1 MNKETIRIAQQL
13 VAFPG
18 GSPLLEQLRRVTPV
32 GVQLQELSV
41 GQAQIQ
47 LSGRVQIGENP
58 GPLERINALALS
70 LSQLPITR
78 EQGVKVMK
86 ITREDGDDPAV
97 TFSLEWALNPKV
109 RLIPDPTAGAG
120 IHRPGRALP
129 PARAAGGAV
138 MTNLNGTGSSWQN
151 YLTRQRLLI
160 GAPLLVGALIG
171 AGLFA
176 IAGLPH
182 WLASGERTRRIAE
195 LKVQQQSLP
204 LIEARAKQDE
214 AKACGGPTTA
224 RSGGELGG
232 GPRPDRDLPHPVES
246 YSD

>member
-1 MNKETIRIAQQL
+1 MRERAEAPVDLLRERRIELGVPAQPAPFVHASLLLRRGALLGGAALLIGVVLTAALNWQGQQQQQQLESLAPLAQRLTAAQAQLRRLRTKTTAVNKDTIRIAQQL

-86 ITREDGDDPAV
+86 ITREEGDDPAV
-97 TFSLEWALNPKV
+97 TFSLEWELNPKV
-109 RLIPDPTAGAG
+109 RLSLIQ
-120 IHRPGRALP
+120 LQE
-129 PARAAGGAV
+129 
-138 MTNLNGTGSSWQN
+138 LGSIGLVER
-151 YLTRQRLLI
+151 YRLLEQQ
-160 GAPLLVGALIG
+160 G
-171 AGLFA
+171 
-176 IAGLPH
+176 
-182 WLASGERTRRIAE
+182 
-195 LKVQQQSLP
+195 VQL
-204 LIEARAKQDE
+204 
-214 AKACGGPTTA
+214 
-224 RSGGELGG
+224 
-232 GPRPDRDLPHPVES
+232 
-246 YSD
+246 

>member
-1 MNKETIRIAQQL
+1 MRGRAEVPFDLLRERRIELGLPAQPARFVPARLLLRRGALLGGAALLIGVVLTAALNWQGQQQQQQLESLAPLAQRLTAAEAQLRRLRTKTTAVNKDTIRIAQQL

-86 ITREDGDDPAV
+86 ITREEGDDPAV
-97 TFSLEWALNPKV
+97 TFSLEWELNPKV
-109 RLIPDPTAGAG
+109 RLSLIQ
-120 IHRPGRALP
+120 LQE
-129 PARAAGGAV
+129 
-138 MTNLNGTGSSWQN
+138 LGSIGLVER
-151 YLTRQRLLI
+151 YRLLEQQ
-160 GAPLLVGALIG
+160 G
-171 AGLFA
+171 
-176 IAGLPH
+176 
-182 WLASGERTRRIAE
+182 
-195 LKVQQQSLP
+195 VQL
-204 LIEARAKQDE
+204 
-214 AKACGGPTTA
+214 
-224 RSGGELGG
+224 
-232 GPRPDRDLPHPVES
+232 
-246 YSD
+246 